1 MNSTKQIN
9 SNFVDLL
16 GIDLDEIRKKIE
28 NDILNGQSS
37 VSRNGQSSGS
47 GNEQTSGSGNGQ
59 TSVSGNTQSSDSKEY
74 YSVSKQRVKHS
85 EVLKTILSNIKEVDF
100 RGEAGADKELDKLN
114 FRILLVNCSKKI
126 LQAAEACGLGICNS
140 HDKIYLYNGEYWNR
154 VGNHKFF
161 TFLGEAAYKMGID
174 EHIAMHCSFQEQLL
188 KQLLFAADMYDE
200 NNFEDCNANNK
211 TIINLANGTFEIDGL
226 NIRLKNPEKEDFLT
240 YQLPF
245 KYDESAQCPI
255 FDNYLNT
262 VLPDINNQKVLL
274 EYLGYLFLR
283 NKSLNLEKSLIL
295 YGSGANGKS
304 VLFDILSALLGGSQ
318 NVSNFSLQNLT
329 NENGYYRAMLGNKLV
344 NYASEINGKMD
355 VSIFKQLVSG
365 EPVDAR
371 LPYGEPFTLT
381 NYGKLIFNC
390 NQLPTS
396 VEHTHAF
403 FRRFLIIPF
412 EVTIPEEQQDD
423 QLAEKIIK
431 SELAGVLNRVLEG
444 LKRVLKQRRFTKS
457 EAMEKI
463 LKDYK
468 RESDNVSMFIEES
481 GYEKTNEESI
491 LVMDLYNEYNAY
503 CISGNYVAVSK
514 KAFTSRI
521 RNMGIIIEKK
531 YYGMI
536 VYLKKTSC
544 R

>member
-37 VSRNGQSSGS
+37 
-47 GNEQTSGSGNGQ
+47 
-59 TSVSGNTQSSDSKEY
+59 DSKEY

-85 EVLKTILSNIKEVDF
+85 EVLTTILSNIKEVDF

-188 KQLLFAADMYDE
+188 KQLLSVADMYDDDD
-200 NNFEDCNANNK
+200 FVDCNDNDK
-211 TIINLANGTFEIDGL
+211 ILINLANGTFEIDGL

-318 NVSNFSLQNLT
+318 NVSNYSLQNLT